1 MFIYTISDTTNIQET
16 DHVDNINIFCQFF
29 IHSNKERQD
38 EFLKCLKFNVKN
50 EYITNIYLLN
60 ERIYSEEELDISSN
74 KIIQV
79 DIKNRLKFKDVF
91 DYING
96 NNIQGYNVI
105 INSDIFF
112 DETIKRLFKSDIH
125 LNKKMYALLRYE
137 YDEIDINN
145 SKIFGPR
152 GDSQDTWIIH
162 SNFSIGKKESKMFNF
177 AFGKP
182 GCDNK
187 MTYLMTILGYEVLN
201 DPEYIK
207 TYHLHNTNIRNYTNN
222 DKILPPYE
230 TVTPKNLLVQSQMF
244 HKIDVNLLF
253 NTKYNIKHGNVKLYE
268 YISKKIDN
276 NQNFIIPRVAGI
288 ETQDA
293 IFTMLL
299 SLPQYND
306 QQSQILD
313 ALENHKFRMKNN
325 AGIMISSF
333 DSHIKYSKL
342 FLESFQECEI
352 FLNWA
357 PFDCVY
363 QSCFTSMKI
372 LEELYKSKDTVY
384 SEVLDIYHYIYA
396 IPWTFAL
403 KGKRILMVSNFAE
416 SIEEKINV
424 RKEIY
429 GIDLFPD
436 CEIITIRPPQT
447 QGSEESEEFDIE
459 LNKFTEKLDKIKDNY
474 DIALV
479 SCGGYGNLVCSHI
492 YKSGKSAIYVG
503 GVLQMYWGIL
513 GNRWFENRPD
523 VIRLFLNKHWSRGK
537 DSEKP
542 RDHKTIE
549 GSCYW

>member
-1 MFIYTISDTTNIQET
+1 MIIYSLSDSTNIQET
-16 DHVDNINIFCQFF
+16 ENVDNINIFCQFF
-29 IHSNKERQD
+29 IHSNKERQA
-38 EFLKCLKFNVKN
+38 EILKCLKFNVKN

-79 DIKNRLKFKDVF
+79 DIKNRLNFKDVF
-91 DYING
+91 DYINDQ
-96 NNIQGYNVI
+96 NIQGYNVI

-137 YDEIDINN
+137 YDEIDVNN
-145 SKIFGPR
+145 SKLFGPR

-162 SNFSIGKKESKMFNF
+162 SNFSIGKKESRVFNF

-207 TYHLHNTNIRNYTNN
+207 SYHLHNTNIRNYTNN

-230 TVTPKNLLVQSQMF
+230 IVTPKNFLLQTQRF
-244 HKIDVNLLF
+244 HTTDINLLY
-253 NTKYNIKHGNVKLYE
+253 NPKYNIKTGNTKLYE
-268 YISKKIDN
+268 YISKKIEN
-276 NQNFIIPRVAGI
+276 NQNFIIPRVAGV
-288 ETQDA
+288 ETECA
-293 IFTMLL
+293 IFTKLL
-299 SLPQYND
+299 SLPQYKN
-306 QQSQILD
+306 QISQILN
-313 ALENHKFRMKNN
+313 AVKNCQFRMKNN
-325 AGIMISSF
+325 AGIMMTSLNSNV
-333 DSHIKYSKL
+333 KYSEL
-342 FLESFQECEI
+342 FLESFKHCEI

-363 QSCFTSMKI
+363 QSAYHSMKI
-372 LEELYKSKDTVY
+372 LHELYKDKDTVY
-384 SEVLDIYHYIYA
+384 SEVLDIYHYIYS
-396 IPWTFAL
+396 IPWTTAF
-403 KGKRILMVSNFAE
+403 KGKRLLMVSNFAE
-416 SIEEKINV
+416 SIESKIHD

-447 QGSEESEEFDIE
+447 QGSEKSEEFDIE
-459 LNKFTEKLDKIKDNY
+459 LNKFTKRLDEIKDQY

-523 VIRLFLNKHWSRGK
+523 VIRLFLNKHWTRAR

-542 RDHKTIE
+542 LDHKKIE